1 MQPQWLKKLNLASGG
16 DRQKTVSAVPRAGC
30 NGTAENGY
38 LTQGGMAVIV
48 VEWRDILG
56 TKMMNQV
63 KVGHG

>member
-1 MQPQWLKKLNLASGG
+1 ML
-16 DRQKTVSAVPRAGC
+16 RAGC

-63 KVGHG
+63 KWGMAERSAKSGKPESHSLFGEL